1 MTPMEGKMKIII
13 LATTMLI
20 VLGAPAMASQKHNS
34 QYGQVQTTNN
44 ASSAGKVRFNEFQI
58 KKTTDKASPV
68 LF

>member
-1 MTPMEGKMKIII
+1 MKIII

-20 VLGAPAMASQKHNS
+20 LLGVPAMASQKHNS
-34 QYGQVQTTNN
+34 RSGQVQTTNN

-58 KKTTDKASPV
+58 TKKTDRASPV